1 MSENTEKAALEK
13 DPKWSLAS
21 YFKSLKFFK
30 WWVIGATALMGVA
43 GYLGTR
49 FLINSSR
56 EKLISSFGYDINV
69 YSFEQTKKEKEDGN
83 LPTLYFADSSIFNYT
98 DIISEAHL
106 TAVKEAKPDEYKNI
120 NIPSILKNSGVQ
132 IERASYVDST
142 TSKTVYEIPERYILS
157 FKRSYFKSESQGKNF
172 IKDLIDYELVLAEKA
187 NNSYKINNYVGN
199 NFSTLPLSNRVE
211 GLINQYD
218 AIDKMYNDLLKV
230 FNGSVFVSLSETLNG
245 RQNAFIQK
253 YTSGA
258 NNKFEDFS
266 SEYYSNHFI
275 VSGVDT
281 LESLQ
286 AKAANYIENLTD
298 VLISIDSYQNSLDD
312 LLKSQ
317 IIITGEDQ
325 QSAIED
331 RILELSELILSLK
344 KSESRYVKDLRNL
357 GYIVP
362 TNLSLDNVSDIVY
375 NDAADAQGCIQYLI
389 DPSKAPAN
397 WEQKCQEF
405 IAKVNQAATDIDV
418 DINDA
423 NSAYHFVYNNFK
435 NRSNIYTSG
444 VAKLD
449 GHINA
454 AVGIVV
460 GLLVGYILSSLI
472 LMTIYVYAPRKEEG
486 DK

>member
-1 MSENTEKAALEK
+1 MSENTEKTALEK

-30 WWVIGATALMGVA
+30 WWIIGATALMGVA

-325 QSAIED
+325 QSANE
-331 RILELSELILSLK
+331 RAFHRK
-344 KSESRYVKDLRNL
+344 
-357 GYIVP
+357 G
-362 TNLSLDNVSDIVY
+362 
-375 NDAADAQGCIQYLI
+375 AGA
-389 DPSKAPAN
+389 
-397 WEQKCQEF
+397 CQ
-405 IAKVNQAATDIDV
+405 
-418 DINDA
+418 
-423 NSAYHFVYNNFK
+423 
-435 NRSNIYTSG
+435 
-444 VAKLD
+444 
-449 GHINA
+449 
-454 AVGIVV
+454 AVC
-460 GLLVGYILSSLI
+460 
-472 LMTIYVYAPRKEEG
+472 
-486 DK
+486 